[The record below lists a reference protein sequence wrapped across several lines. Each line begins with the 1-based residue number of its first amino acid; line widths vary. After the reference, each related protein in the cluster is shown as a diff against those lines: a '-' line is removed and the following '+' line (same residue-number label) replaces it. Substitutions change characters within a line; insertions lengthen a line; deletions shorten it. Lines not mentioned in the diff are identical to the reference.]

1 MSSNT
6 VHFANH
12 LSQDVHIFVSP
23 NKDWVF
29 ADFLVDVG
37 TLFIDGY
44 GAVKAT
50 EDLWK
55 ILKTM
60 KFIGDEVSTGLKFT
74 EFFIGISLTVK
85 PGQVCKIYNTST
97 SNPLRYLS
105 PSGWGAIFNGKDV
118 TLTVATND
126 FQKSVQFNTNSDHS
140 WIAITD
146 KVVRAKYGTLNQE
159 DPKSG
164 KHIWRRTL
172 PERGNYKGSD
182 TLPAESTL
190 GCDQK
195 LASTNGLYEL
205 VMQGDGNLV
214 IYDFFRK
221 PLWSSKTNGKGGK
234 KLAMQSDGNLV
245 IYTQE
250 NKPVWASNTVQ

>member
-1 MSSNT
+1 MSRNT

-50 EDLWK
+50 KDLWK
-55 ILKTM
+55 ILRTM
-60 KFIGDEVSTGLKFT
+60 KFISDQVSAGLTFT
-74 EFFIGISLTVK
+74 EFFKGVSLKVK
-85 PGQVCKIYNTST
+85 PGQVRKIYSTST
-97 SNPLRYLS
+97 SNPLKYLS
-105 PSGWGAIFNGKDV
+105 PSGWAAIFNGKDV
-118 TLTVATND
+118 TLTVVTDD

-146 KVVRAKYGTLNQE
+146 EVVRAKYGTLNQE
-159 DPKSG
+159 YPKSG
-164 KHIWRRTL
+164 RHAWRQTI
-172 PERGNYKGSD
+172 PEHGNYKGND
-182 TLPAESTL
+182 TLPADGIL
-190 GCDQK
+190 GWDQN
-195 LASTNGLYEL
+195 LASKNGLYEL
-205 VMQGDGNLV
+205 LMQSDGNLV

-221 PLWSSKTNGKGGK
+221 PLWASNTDGKGGN
-234 KLAMQSDGNLV
+234 KLVMQSDGNLV
-245 IYTQE
+245 IYKKD
-250 NKPVWASNTVQ
+250 NKPI